1 MCVCVHGHTDMRAAA
16 TVMEVGQGRREKQ
29 EAMNMTGAEGKKKK
43 KNTPDLKV
51 SWLQSSSLL
60 LLLLFFFFF
69 FLSQCNVCVPV
80 CTFRAQMLWKCQAW
94 AL

>member
-1 MCVCVHGHTDMRAAA
+1 MCVHGHTDMRAAA

-29 EAMNMTGAEGKKKK
+29 EAMNMTGAEGKKT
-43 KNTPDLKV
+43 KNTPDL
-51 SWLQSSSLL
+51 QSSLL
-60 LLLLFFFFF
+60 LLFFFF